1 MTSEKDKIIAKVYYD
16 LAGYGS
22 VAATLEDA
30 KKYNSNITYD
40 DVKRWKER
48 NTERKTNLR
57 GFNSFIVNKPFVEFQ
72 MDLAFFFDLNK
83 ETNDK
88 TYLGILL
95 MIDIFTKYVAVVLI
109 KTNTI
114 PDVLEAVKDCLKKM
128 GGKPE
133 MIYSDNEGAWST
145 GTLIDKYFQAE
156 KIQHIITRSHAPV
169 AERTIRTIKS
179 MVYQRVEKTKEKWY
193 NVIGPVVLIYNN
205 KMVHSSVKM
214 TPNEARKPAN
224 EVNVRLNLQLNRTK
238 LRKYPNVSVGDN
250 VKLYRKKDKLD
261 KERKSLWSSNSYKV
275 ENIIHVGQEAMF
287 KLESITKPVL
297 RHEILLVEN

>member
-1 MTSEKDKIIAKVYYD
+1 MTEKDKIIAKVYYD
-16 LAGYGS
+16 QAGYGS
-22 VAATLEDA
+22 VAATLADA
-30 KKYNSNITYD
+30 KKYDSSITYD
-40 DVKRWKER
+40 DVKKWKER

-57 GFNSFIVNKPFVEFQ
+57 GYNSFIVNKPFAEFQ

-95 MIDIFTKYVAVVLI
+95 MVDIFTKYAAVVLI
-109 KTNTI
+109 KTNTV
-114 PDVLEAVKDCLKKM
+114 PDVLEAVKECLKKM
-128 GGKPE
+128 HGKPE

-179 MVYQRVEKTKEKWY
+179 MVYKRVEKTNEKWY
-193 NVIGPVVLIYNN
+193 NVIGPVLLVYNN
-205 KMVHSSVKM
+205 SMVHSSVKM

-224 EVNVRLNLQLNRTK
+224 EVNVRLNLQLNRTR
-238 LRKYPNVSVGDN
+238 LRKYPNISVGDK

-261 KERKSLWSSNSYKV
+261 KERKSLWSSNTYKV
-275 ENIIHVGQEAMF
+275 EDIVHINGEAMF
-287 KLESITKPVL
+287 KLEGIAKPVL
-297 RHEILLVEN
+297 RHEILLVD

>member
-287 KLESITKPVL
+287 KLESIAKPVL